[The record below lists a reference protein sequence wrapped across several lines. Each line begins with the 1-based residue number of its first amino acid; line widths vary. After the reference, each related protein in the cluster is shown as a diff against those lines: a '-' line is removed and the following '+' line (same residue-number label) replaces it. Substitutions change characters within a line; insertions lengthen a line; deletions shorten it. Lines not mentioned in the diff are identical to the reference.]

1 MKLHFPLNF
10 LNKSFSISEDFQLE
24 EQSVDV
30 ISAII
35 EDYLSSLKMDRSS
48 IVRVRLS
55 MEEALLR
62 WMDHFGKQTNVHMNV
77 GTNFS
82 RPTITLML
90 TGDQYNP
97 LVTSEND
104 LGEWAESLF
113 TGISLSPTYNYRK
126 GVNILQLKMNRPE
139 RNPALKLLASVI
151 VGGVIGI
158 LGKAFL
164 PQSVISSILYTI
176 LDPIQ
181 NLFLRILNATSGPI
195 IFLSVITAT
204 CAIGSM
210 TAIGKSGRRMA
221 LRFISITFIVTLAA
235 AAIVL
240 KPLNIT
246 LVHQLF
252 DENQF
257 SSVLDLFLQAV
268 PNDALTPIIQ
278 GNSPQMILIALIIGN
293 ALLQAGQKA
302 SRLQV
307 IIEQADS
314 LGLII
319 AGWVSRLS
327 PFFVTVLFILGVWNG
342 SISTMLS
349 IWKPLLL
356 ASVLIILM
364 GLLSVFR
371 ISIRHHIPM
380 RLLFEKMKDSFR
392 IAFRTSSVD
401 SSIAENLICCEKRLG
416 ISKKLTSYGVPL
428 GLISYMPA
436 TCVAVIVFVMYVA
449 NLYQVQISIVWL
461 IIALILD
468 VALEAAT
475 PPVAGVGILTY
486 TALFAQLNIP
496 LRALPIAMAV
506 DILFGFLVTPIN
518 QAMLQ
523 MELITEAE
531 TLDLLNRD
539 LLHKEMPNYRKK

>member
-1 MKLHFPLNF
+1 MKLLPLQLLTN
-10 LNKSFSISEDFQLE
+10 SASISEDFLLQE
-24 EQSVDV
+24 ESVDI

-35 EDYLSSLKMDRSS
+35 DDYLVSLRMDRSS

-62 WMDHFGKQTNVHMNV
+62 WMDHFGKKANVHMDV
-77 GTNFS
+77 GMIFN

-90 TGDQYNP
+90 PGDQYNP
-97 LVTSEND
+97 LVSSEND

-151 VGGVIGI
+151 IGGFVGV
-158 LGKAFL
+158 LGKVLL
-164 PQSVISSILYTI
+164 PDQIMSKIVYSI

-181 NLFLRILNATSGPI
+181 SLFLRILNASSSPI

-204 CAIGSM
+204 CAVGSM
-210 TAIGKSGRRMA
+210 TAIGKSGKRMTV
-221 LRFISITFIVTLAA
+221 RFISITFLVTLLAA
-235 AAIVL
+235 ALVL
-240 KPLNIT
+240 RPLHIT

-268 PNDALTPIIQ
+268 PNDALSPIIE

-302 SRLQV
+302 ARLQS
-307 IIEQADS
+307 IIEQADT

-327 PFFVTVLFILGVWNG
+327 PFFVGVLLILGIWNG
-342 SISTMLS
+342 SVSSMLGF
-349 IWKPLLL
+349 WKPLLL
-356 ASVLIILM
+356 AALLSCTLL
-364 GLLSVFR
+364 LLSVVR
-371 ISIRHHIPM
+371 ISRRYQIPL
-380 RLLFEKMKDSFR
+380 RLLYAKMRDSFM

-436 TCVAVIVFVMYVA
+436 TCVSTIIFILYTA
-449 NLYQVQISIVWL
+449 NLYHVKISIIWL
-461 IIALILD
+461 IIALFLT
-468 VALEAAT
+468 VALMAAT
-475 PPVAGVGILTY
+475 PPVSGVGILTY
-486 TALFAQLNIP
+486 TALFSQLGIP
-496 LRALPIAMAV
+496 VQALTIAMAV
-506 DILFGFLVTPIN
+506 DILSGFLVTPLN

-531 TLDLLNRD
+531 HLDLLNRN
-539 LLHKEMPNYRKK
+539 LLRKEMNKPKK